1 MAAPTRFAGRRA
13 RRRWAAVVALATT
26 FASTQ
31 VRASDADRA
40 EALFRDGRTAMMS
53 GDHQT
58 ACAKFA
64 ESHRLD
70 AAVGTL
76 LNLAHCEEQ
85 LGRVASAWT
94 HWRMALEQLPGG
106 DARRALPTTR
116 VAALEP
122 RLPRLRIRT
131 AAPLPEGATITR
143 NGEHVDPSTLDVAV
157 AVDPGPQRLALIVP
171 GRGEERTTV
180 EIGEG
185 QSREV
190 LLELPRAPA
199 PPMASANAAAPSP
212 PARPPT
218 STAVPGVPSSDHWM
232 RSAGWWTVG
241 AGAVGIVGSL
251 VLGALV
257 LDRKATVE
265 ARCLP
270 SNACDSDGLAA
281 ARSGNALSV
290 ASTIAMVTGGVLVA
304 GGVVLVVAA
313 PRGEQRAVAVRTQ
326 WSW

>member
-13 RRRWAAVVALATT
+13 RRTFAAAIALATAL
-26 FASTQ
+26 ASTQ
-31 VRASDADRA
+31 VCASDAERA
-40 EALFRDGRTAMMS
+40 EALFRDGRTAMMA
-53 GDHQT
+53 GDHAT

-94 HWRMALEQLPGG
+94 HWRLALAQLPDG
-106 DARRALPTTR
+106 DTRRALPTAR

-131 AAPLPEGATITR
+131 AGPLPAGATITR
-143 NGEHVDPSTLDVAV
+143 NGEPVDPSTLDLAV

-185 QSREV
+185 QQREV
-190 LLELPRAPA
+190 LLELPSPPA
-199 PPMASANAAAPSP
+199 PPVAATSNPATPSPRSAPASSAAPDV
-212 PARPPT
+212 PT
-218 STAVPGVPSSDHWM
+218 GDHWM
-232 RSAGWWTVG
+232 KTAGWWTVG
-241 AGAVGIVGSL
+241 AGAVGIVGGL

-265 ARCLP
+265 AHCFP
-270 SNACDSDGLAA
+270 SGACDPDGLAA
-281 ARSGNALSV
+281 ARSGTALSV
-290 ASTIAMVTGGVLVA
+290 ASTIAVVTGGVLV
-304 GGVVLVVAA
+304 GGGIVLVVVA
-313 PRGEQRAVAVRTQ
+313 PRGEQRAVGVRTQ